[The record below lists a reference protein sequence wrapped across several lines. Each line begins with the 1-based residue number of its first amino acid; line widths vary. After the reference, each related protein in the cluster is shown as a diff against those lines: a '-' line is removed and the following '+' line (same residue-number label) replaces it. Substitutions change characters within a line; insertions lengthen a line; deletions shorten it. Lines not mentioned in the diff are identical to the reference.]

1 MGSYNIVD
9 DVPSAAG
16 MTWKP
21 ELWEQVEGEITY
33 VGTSIGKDFDGKVNQ
48 RQCRID
54 LVRPDGQRQSLW
66 PVLNSDIDDPKGEGY
81 PDRMARAVSKA
92 VEAAGQRSIET
103 GGYLVGQRIADVPPT
118 KAGFNP
124 AKEYVFTYRA
134 PAAQSVAMPASQA
147 PGVPAAPQPAQVA
160 PQPPQPAQVA
170 PQPPQP
176 AQAPQ
181 MAPPPQQPP
190 QQAPVPAP
198 GVPAQPAYQQP
209 PQQPLAAQ
217 AYPPNQQVPA
227 PAPQQPLAQPVA
239 PQAMAAAQTGPDINA
254 LHAAT
259 QIPHTVLDAMA
270 PEQLQALAA
279 SIGQ

>member
-160 PQPPQPAQVA
+160 PQPPQPAQ
-170 PQPPQP
+170 
-176 AQAPQ
+176 APQ